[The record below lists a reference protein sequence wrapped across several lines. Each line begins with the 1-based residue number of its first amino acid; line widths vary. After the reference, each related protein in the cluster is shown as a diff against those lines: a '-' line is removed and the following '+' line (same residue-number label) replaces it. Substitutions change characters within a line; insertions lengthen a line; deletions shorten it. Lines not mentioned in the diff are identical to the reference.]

1 MHDFAEQIAEIKA
14 SILKYVPAKCI
25 YLFGSHAYG
34 KPTEKSDIDIYI
46 VTPDNIDNFSEV
58 YTKIIVDLSD
68 KEIFFIDLL
77 LTKESMFDS
86 RKENHLFE
94 KTIFQKGK
102 IIYEC

>member
-1 MHDFAEQIAEIKA
+1 MSRQN
-14 SILKYVPAKCI
+14 
-25 YLFGSHAYG
+25 AYICLTPT
-34 KPTEKSDIDIYI
+34 PTENPPKKATLIYI

-77 LTKESMFDS
+77 LTKESVFDS